1 MKIVLGC
8 LVAALS
14 VGLAFV
20 WTSQSSLREENRA
33 LLKQL
38 EGFTSGN
45 AAASTIS
52 KSETA
57 PVADTNE
64 VSELVRL
71 RGEVTRLRQEAAE
84 AEKAR
89 AEVKMLRAQQE
100 ALKTAASKAAPAQG
114 NSAPKLMRK
123 EDWSFAGF
131 ADAPSALKTMLWAG
145 ATGDLNTFLGSMTPE
160 ELENI
165 RKKGGAEH
173 TDEKLLEQT
182 KQNLAGVKSVQ
193 ILAEDVVA
201 DDEVVLRLFLDGDK
215 ELTDTPKFRFKR
227 VNNEWR
233 MSGND

>member
-8 LVAALS
+8 LIAALS

-71 RGEVTRLRQEAAE
+71 RGEVTRLRQEAVE
-84 AEKAR
+84 AEKVR

-100 ALKTAASKAAPAQG
+100 ALKAAASKTAPQD

-131 ADAPSALKTMLWAG
+131 ADAPSALKTMLWAA
-145 ATGDLNTFLGSMTPE
+145 ATGDLDTFLNSMTPE
-160 ELENI
+160 V
-165 RKKGGAEH
+165 RKSASDQ
-173 TDEKLLEQT
+173 TDEKLLENT
-182 KQNLAGVKSVQ
+182 KQSLEGVKSVQ
-193 ILAEDVVA
+193 ILAEETVSS
-201 DDEVVLRLFLDGDK
+201 DEVVLRLFLDGAK
-215 ELTDTPKFRFKR
+215 EIADTRKFRFKR

-233 MSGND
+233 LSGDD

>member
-8 LVAALS
+8 LIAALS

-33 LLKQL
+33 LLRQL
-38 EGFTSGN
+38 EGFTSGS
-45 AAASTIS
+45 APALASA
-52 KSETA
+52 KSEAA
-57 PVADTNE
+57 PAAETNE

-84 AEKAR
+84 AEKMR
-89 AEVKMLRAQQE
+89 AEVKTLRAQQE
-100 ALKTAASKAAPAQG
+100 ALRAAASKAPPAQD
-114 NSAPKLMRK
+114 SSVPKLMRK

-165 RKKGGAEH
+165 RKKGGSEH
-173 TDEKLLEQT
+173 TDEKLLEET
-182 KQNLAGVKSVQ
+182 KQNLAGVRSVQ
-193 ILAEDVVA
+193 ILTEDAVS

-215 ELTDTPKFRFKR
+215 ELTETPKFRFKR